1 MAYVGASETFTTGSS
16 YDTDGQNLFMRKE
29 NTNRI
34 FKYDVVY
41 NQIMPFSTL
50 EYQDGTA
57 VVGDKMF
64 TASLQDTNGDTV
76 DWLYVIQSTGQAV
89 HRVMIF

>member
-50 EYQDGTA
+50 EYPDGTA

-64 TASLQDTNGDTV
+64 TASLQDGNDYV

>member
-1 MAYVGASETFTTGSS
+1 MAYVGASATFTAGSS
-16 YDTDGQNLFMRKE
+16 YDVDGQNVFIRKE

-34 FKYDVVY
+34 FKYDVCY

-50 EYQDGTA
+50 EFPDGTA

-64 TASLQDTNGDTV
+64 TASLQEASGDTI
-76 DWLYVIQSTGQAV
+76 DWLYVIQSTGNAV
-89 HRVMIF
+89 HRCMIF